1 MARFTERQWKAVRGT
16 LPSGVDETL
25 FRREL
30 ESIALDTSSPRKQEQ
45 LYLDSARLCA
55 DFIRR
60 LPSMEEIKDKDQLRE
75 QLKRQQQSDR
85 NRAKIYGHIAAQ
97 KQPRHFLKQC
107 EILQLWEG
115 ACGRPRI
122 TTPQKKRDDPHTPPP
137 TGDVISYFQAVAAP
151 LGLRTPGAYQI
162 KDIVRRYRRTFRPGS
177 TLIASATQLSV
188 VATSVKQGST
198 HIASSTELGADA
210 TSVKQGSAN
219 IAGST
224 VKAKRT

>member
-1 MARFTERQWKAVRGT
+1 MARFTERQWEAVRVT

-30 ESIALDTSSPRKQEQ
+30 ECIALNTPSPRKQEQ
-45 LYLDSARLCA
+45 LYIDSARLCA

-60 LPSMEEIKDKDQLRE
+60 LPSMEEIKDQDELRE
-75 QLKRQQQSDR
+75 QLKRQQQSDS

-97 KQPRHFLKQC
+97 KQPKHFLKQC
-107 EILQLWEG
+107 EILQLWERAG
-115 ACGRPRI
+115 GCLFI
-122 TTPQKKRDDPHTPPP
+122 NTPPKKRDDPHFPQP

-162 KDIVRRYRRTFRPGS
+162 KAIVRQYRRTLKPGS
-177 TLIASATQLSV
+177 SLIASSTQLSV

-198 HIASSTELGADA
+198 HIASSTELGANP
-210 TSVKQGSAN
+210 TSVKQGGTP
-219 IAGST
+219 IASST

>member
-122 TTPQKKRDDPHTPPP
+122 TTPQKKRDDPHTPQP
-137 TGDVISYFQAVAAP
+137 TGAVISYFQAVAAP
-151 LGLRTPGAYQI
+151 ILGRTPSAHQI

-177 TLIASATQLSV
+177 SLIASSTQLSV
-188 VATSVKQGST
+188 VAASVKQGST
-198 HIASSTELGADA
+198 HIASSTQLGLDA
-210 TSVKQGSAN
+210 TSVKQGSTR
-219 IAGST
+219 IASST
-224 VKAKRT
+224 MKAKRT